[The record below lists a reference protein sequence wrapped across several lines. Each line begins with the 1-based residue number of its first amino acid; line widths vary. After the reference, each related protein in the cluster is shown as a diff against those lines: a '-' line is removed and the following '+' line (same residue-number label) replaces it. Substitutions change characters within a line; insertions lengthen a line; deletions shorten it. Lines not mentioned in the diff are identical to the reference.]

1 MITVRAN
8 FNLVC
13 LLTSAFIWLTPPS
26 GSFAA
31 DTSHEKVFTNKTA
44 TGEELA
50 HAFFDLLSLTG
61 SPAGTVGTTAE
72 QDEASKAL
80 VKPYLDPAFQLQR
93 ATGERYIAETYLPAD
108 VDEFELGDVRETRPA
123 TDVVVVRYSI
133 RVDQELPESALVMS
147 KDKAPRLTVFHWSNS
162 DSRWKVLSHANF
174 NTPVAAI
181 CDQKPIVKSI
191 LASPVSAE
199 DKALGERLLR
209 QFFDLLMK
217 GDTIAML
224 NPAIQVQISSGR
236 GYTTLAERKN
246 PSKYDDLHFD
256 YAVVTRNRDVLV
268 ASSYN
273 VAGQRSFMKL
283 DQLRSG
289 LAPFMATFI
298 LSEEGAWSIISIAS
312 FAAPKELPDG
322 VACVPSGK
330 LRDAP

>member
-147 KDKAPRLTVFHWSNS
+147 KDKAPRLIH
-162 DSRWKVLSHANF
+162 D
-174 NTPVAAI
+174 
-181 CDQKPIVKSI
+181 
-191 LASPVSAE
+191 
-199 DKALGERLLR
+199 G
-209 QFFDLLMK
+209 
-217 GDTIAML
+217 
-224 NPAIQVQISSGR
+224 
-236 GYTTLAERKN
+236 
-246 PSKYDDLHFD
+246 KYS
-256 YAVVTRNRDVLV
+256 VTR
-268 ASSYN
+268 
-273 VAGQRSFMKL
+273 
-283 DQLRSG
+283 
-289 LAPFMATFI
+289 
-298 LSEEGAWSIISIAS
+298 ISIHQS
-312 FAAPKELPDG
+312 QQFAIRSP
-322 VACVPSGK
+322 
-330 LRDAP
+330 